1 MSEST
6 SRSSHVSSPL
16 SHFPR
21 DQRGSAEFQR
31 ELNEISGTSRHPI
44 DPATAISEEAAVNIA
59 RVESSMHSGSSS
71 LHLHLD
77 PLWAK
82 EDFHSLR
89 DPEGW
94 KGKQPSRPQGGLI
107 DFSLIEDEPRQ
118 LSKEEADAQIEQ
130 MIRARRKRKHIDLSD
145 ESGDTPS
152 NASLGGAYY
161 DLGSSDDDSDPS
173 WREGDPLPEYKDE
186 FATPE
191 ATSAE
196 LEEVTRSIDLCNYDY
211 VPDPSEVEYVATP
224 QPELEGAVTL
234 GPLSDDASS
243 SSKPQSP
250 RILACRDLSTTLS
263 EEELAELVDSY
274 GLRGRV
280 VLPRPHQRCYRFNFP
295 ENGGRIPRLVL
306 SSHLVRLGITSPLHP
321 FIKDVCDFYHLAP
334 LQINPNAYRSMIAL
348 YIIYGEEGFGTLDA
362 RTLGYFL
369 QLKRSPKKDFGYV
382 YFSVWPEYNGKSLVF
397 GAPSNAGPWKGPFFY
412 IYDVPRVK
420 TSFNYNPGELVGSNF
435 HTLHSVLLWNL
446 ICCVTSQLPPLVL
459 YFKERVR
466 R

>member
-21 DQRGSAEFQR
+21 DQRGSAGFQQ

-44 DPATAISEEAAVNIA
+44 DPATAISEEAAANIA

-130 MIRARRKRKHIDLSD
+130 MIRARRKGKHIDLSD
-145 ESGDTPS
+145 ESSDTPS

-161 DLGSSDDDSDPS
+161 DLGSSDDDSDSS
-173 WREGDPLPEYKDE
+173 WKEGDPLPEYKDE

-191 ATSAE
+191 ATAAE
-196 LEEVTRSIDLCNYDY
+196 LEEVTRSVDLCNYDY
-211 VPDPSEVEYVATP
+211 VPEPSDDDYVATP
-224 QPELEGAVTL
+224 QPELEGVVTL
-234 GPLSDDASS
+234 GPLGDDASS
-243 SSKPQSP
+243 SSRPQSP
-250 RILACRDLSTTLS
+250 RVLACRDMSTTLS
-263 EEELAELVDSY
+263 KEELAELVELY

-280 VLPRPHQRCYRFNFP
+280 VLPRPHQRCYRFKFS

-306 SSHLVRLGITSPLHP
+306 SSHLVRLGITSP
-321 FIKDVCDFYHLAP
+321 FIPSYGISVNFTTWP
-334 LQINPNAYRSMIAL
+334 RSRS
-348 YIIYGEEGFGTLDA
+348 T
-362 RTLGYFL
+362 RTRIDL
-369 QLKRSPKKDFGYV
+369 
-382 YFSVWPEYNGKSLVF
+382 
-397 GAPSNAGPWKGPFFY
+397 
-412 IYDVPRVK
+412 
-420 TSFNYNPGELVGSNF
+420 
-435 HTLHSVLLWNL
+435 
-446 ICCVTSQLPPLVL
+446 
-459 YFKERVR
+459 
-466 R
+466 